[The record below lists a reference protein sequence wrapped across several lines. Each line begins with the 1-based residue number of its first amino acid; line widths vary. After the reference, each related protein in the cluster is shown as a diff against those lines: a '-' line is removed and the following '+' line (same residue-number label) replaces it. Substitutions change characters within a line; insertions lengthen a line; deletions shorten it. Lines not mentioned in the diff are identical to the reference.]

1 MNIHELFEQHCED
14 QLDISA
20 DIIRESRL
28 TNGSYSH
35 PRYAIAFRMFKAG
48 FEANHGEKMQILGYL
63 SNTGALREGYKGAIY
78 LHRNQVR
85 DTEVEV
91 YVKQCDALN
100 KGEKV

>member
-1 MNIHELFEQHCED
+1 MTIHELFEQHCED

-48 FEANHGEKMQILGYL
+48 FEANQGEKMQVLGYL
-63 SNTGALREGYKGAIY
+63 SKEHAHCSVDDETVFLSPS
-78 LHRNQVR
+78 L
-85 DTEVEV
+85 TEWETEAV
-91 YVKQCDALN
+91 YIKHCDALN